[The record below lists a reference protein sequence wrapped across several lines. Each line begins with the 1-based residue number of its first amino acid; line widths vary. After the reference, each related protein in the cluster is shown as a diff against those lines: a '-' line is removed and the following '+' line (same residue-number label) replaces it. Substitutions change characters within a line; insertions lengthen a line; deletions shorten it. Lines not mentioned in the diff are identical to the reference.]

1 VEIHGANGYLIDQF
15 LRSNSNHRNDHYGG
29 SQENRIRFL
38 LEVTKAVAE
47 KIGTEKT
54 GVRLS
59 PYIRFK
65 DMDDP
70 EILQTFML
78 VAERLNQFGIAYLHL
93 CEADWDDAPEV
104 PESFRQELRGKF
116 ANTIIATGNY
126 TPDRGNAVIES
137 KLVDL
142 VGFGRKFLANP
153 DYPKR
158 VAEGASLNQITN
170 THTLF
175 GGGGSEGYTD
185 YPFLST

>member
-1 VEIHGANGYLIDQF
+1 
-15 LRSNSNHRNDHYGG
+15 
-29 SQENRIRFL
+29 
-38 LEVTKAVAE
+38 
-47 KIGTEKT
+47 
-54 GVRLS
+54 
-59 PYIRFK
+59 
-65 DMDDP
+65 
-70 EILQTFML
+70 
-78 VAERLNQFGIAYLHL
+78 
-93 CEADWDDAPEV
+93 V

-116 ANTIIATGNY
+116 TNTIIGTGNY

-137 KLVDL
+137 QL

-153 DYPKR
+153 DYPQR